1 MRSDVRLGG
10 RDSVFSTFDLG
21 RWTLDQSSKT
31 ALVLM
36 ARYPVAGAVKT
47 RLAEAIGAGRAAALY
62 HAFIR
67 DIDARFQAGRRTL
80 VWAFTPPQADFA
92 GLVSPG
98 TRCLPQRGAHLGE
111 RMRQCF
117 LTLFAS
123 GFERVLMIGA
133 DVPHVSDE
141 QLDEAEQRLDSA
153 DVVLGPAQD
162 GGYYLVAMRH
172 PHDLFSGVHMGTAT
186 VLAETLAKLNA
197 AGLRAHLLP
206 ASFDIDAAD
215 DLGRLHALL
224 RRDQVRLPHTAAL
237 LARWEDEDDTRRSTH

>member
-1 MRSDVRLGG
+1 
-10 RDSVFSTFDLG
+10 
-21 RWTLDQSSKT
+21 
-31 ALVLM
+31 M

-67 DIDARFQAGRRTL
+67 DIDARFQAERRTL

-133 DVPHVSDE
+133 DVPHISDQ
-141 QLDEAEQRLDSA
+141 QLDEAEQQLDSA
-153 DVVLGPAQD
+153 DVVLGPTQD
-162 GGYYLVAMRH
+162 GGYYLIAMRH

-186 VLAETLAKLNA
+186 VLSETLAKLKA
-197 AGLRAHLLP
+197 TGLRAHLLP
-206 ASFDIDAAD
+206 ASFDIDTAG
-215 DLGRLHALL
+215 DLAHLRDLL
-224 RRDQVRLPHTAAL
+224 RRDEVRLPHTAAL
-237 LARWEDEDDTRRSTH
+237 LACWWDKDEKSKSEAED